1 MKQISISLDDNSKEK
16 IVEALKRY
24 SPNEIGG
31 ILIGNKVSE
40 DYIIVNDVSISNE
53 SGLFNF
59 ASFIRDTVKAQKLL
73 NEHYKNSTGFY
84 VGEWHSHPSFSLN
97 PSGKD
102 IITMKGIIQDKNYNA
117 SFAILI
123 IVKLNLEKELESKG
137 FLFHKEI
144 KEYICLE

>member
-1 MKQISISLDDNSKEK
+1 MKQISISLDDNSKQK

-53 SGLFNF
+53 RGLFNF
-59 ASFIRDTVKAQKLL
+59 ASFIRDTIKAQKLL

-97 PSGKD
+97 PSSKD
-102 IITMKGIIQDKNYNA
+102 INTMKGIIQDKNYNV

-137 FLFHKEI
+137 YLFHKELE
-144 KEYICLE
+144 EYICLD

>member
-1 MKQISISLDDNSKEK
+1 MKQISVSLDDKSKKK
-16 IVEALKRY
+16 IIDTLQKY

-31 ILIGNKVSE
+31 ILIGNKVTE
-40 DYIIVNDVSISNE
+40 DNIIINDVSISNE
-53 SGLFNF
+53 IGNFNL
-59 ASFIRDTVKAQKLL
+59 ASFVRDTVNAQRLL
-73 NEHYKNSTGFY
+73 NKHYKKTTGFY

-102 IITMKGIIQDKNYNA
+102 ISTLKGIIHDKNYNV

-123 IVKLNLEKELESKG
+123 IVKLNYENELESKG

>member
-1 MKQISISLDDNSKEK
+1 MKQISISLDDKSKKK
-16 IVEALKRY
+16 IEEALRKY

-40 DYIIVNDVSISNE
+40 NKIIVNDVSISNE
-53 SGLFNF
+53 IEILNF
-59 ASFIRDTVKAQKLL
+59 ASFIRDTLNAQKLL
-73 NEHYKNSTGFY
+73 NKHYKDSTGFY

-102 IITMKGIIQDKNYNA
+102 ISTMKGIVNDKNYNV

-123 IVKLNLEKELESKG
+123 IVKLNFEKEFELKG

>member
-1 MKQISISLDDNSKEK
+1 MKQISISLDDKSEK
-16 IVEALKRY
+16 KIEEALRKY

-40 DYIIVNDVSISNE
+40 DNIIVNDVSISNE
-53 SGLFNF
+53 IEIFNF
-59 ASFIRDTVKAQKLL
+59 ASFIRDTVNAQKLL
-73 NEHYKNSTGFY
+73 NKHYKASTGFY

-102 IITMKGIIQDKNYNA
+102 TSTMKGIVQDKNYNV

-123 IVKLNLEKELESKG
+123 IVKLNFEKELESKG